1 MIEPDINEQMSNFAP
16 SQNAED
22 LLRSAAPQEGLSMTE
37 AIMPRASMP
46 LPAAPKQ
53 PMLDPGLQAA
63 VDEMASQRSAVMNA
77 SLYNASKKNPD
88 TAGEAQRLAQQM
100 GVGADIAERNLE
112 EMRRGAAMVRALD
125 RNLATSAPRT
135 ANALTEPDF
144 ANIAFDDL
152 ENLTGAEKLMRWY
165 AGTDFFKGAQGTFIQ
180 TEMSIIDQLNS
191 EGMATPQDFERYKEL
206 QRDLQI
212 VGSPK
217 EGSWTGSFANILASV
232 GAGLPDAAEYAVI
245 GANVG
250 GVAGVIGG
258 PFAPA
263 TVPAGLMLG
272 ASAGFATG
280 MAKWMYQAM
289 AGESY
294 RQLREAEVPHD
305 VAVPVSRGVG
315 VITSALEFAGLGAEV
330 WIASGVGKKLF
341 AKEVAT
347 EVNAKLLQ
355 ELTRRAT
362 LRGAVYEGAKL
373 YVGEML
379 AESTVEATQTLITRV
394 GTELARSYSRPDL
407 QNMMQT
413 PEGRRK
419 IIGEAV
425 DAFVTTAKGMALMG
439 APLPAVN
446 FYIDRS
452 RAADAQRSQKFYEDL
467 SKNAVDSKVRQRNPD
482 AAERHFAS
490 VMDGTGAETTY
501 VNAHVMQNILNQAGV
516 TAEQVDSV
524 LPGLSRQL
532 ADALAQGGDVT
543 MPTATWAA
551 KLAGTKLGDAM
562 KPHMRPNA
570 QAWSADTAAKY
581 QAEVEQRKAEALAI
595 EAEKETTDSTFV
607 DEARAVEKEALAQL
621 EAAGQDKK
629 LAKLNARIYR
639 DMVVVMA
646 ANPNRNQTPAQV
658 HAEIGPDIF
667 GPQGMQEAAAAAPLE
682 QADQFDKAGQRRTDT
697 AEFREWSRNA
707 PIFEADEPGFTTG
720 TPMVVKAH
728 HGTNKTFVQF
738 KMDRPAWFAARP
750 GTAGEFVAGGRR
762 KMGEKPSRGSQIIP
776 VYLAFQNPLDL
787 RYNVGGET
795 TVNPQSQVSMVD
807 VLKAAS
813 LPSDKQALRKIAERN
828 LASGFA
834 GVAANIEDKA
844 GYLAAKYANKNK
856 LWSILDDQGLID
868 TLKESGFDGLILTEG
883 GNIFAALN
891 ANDIKSVNNRG
902 TWSRATTNIME
913 QVAISR
919 VDADYLAA
927 VERGDM
933 DAAQRMVDQ
942 AAMASGYKIPVYHF
956 TKSEQPFTSFDIEQM
971 QSGPGIWLTSSPEGW
986 YGRRMDLYL
995 NPGKIENVKSQFDPT
1010 WNEGELSIEGIIN
1023 GDLETIS
1030 QQNINTLRNTEDYRS
1045 TFYVATRPEQVKSAD
1060 PVTYD
1065 EQGNIVP
1072 LSRRFDITSA
1082 KLFEQA
1088 AAGPAF
1094 YSALEREIAAIDS
1107 KTLSAAGWNERLKG
1121 LVNKGAIK
1129 ADELEWSGLNDY
1141 LKMQEGKVSKD
1152 TVLEFLRGNGVKVE
1166 IIIGGDAGNELDV
1179 AEQRGINRAE
1189 NVLREYGMWTED
1201 MAKVFA
1207 EYRAMMPFRDGN
1219 YDSDKRQELF
1229 IKIDDALN
1237 QANGT
1242 GIDYYIESEYDQVS
1256 SDTGRYEQY
1265 TLPGGTN
1272 YREVLLTLPSIPNA
1286 PELSG
1291 TIEALPNGRFRV
1303 DYPGT
1308 RSFVFDT
1315 REDAE
1320 SDLAEMQRAM
1330 GEKPRG
1336 VFRSKH
1342 WSQQNVLVHL
1352 RLNDRVDAD
1361 GKRVLFVEEVQS
1373 DWGQAGVKR
1382 GFVNQRAADEA
1393 ELADLLQQQEATP
1406 TDARKKQI
1414 ARVQERLT
1422 KDEYNISRAP
1432 YVETTDGW
1440 LNLGLKQIMLEAV
1453 RSGYERVAFVTG
1465 QQSANRYDLSRQVES
1480 IVFNKNMDGTFDYQ
1494 VTLLDTESDELDGSG
1509 KTIEQI
1515 EETFGKEIAQK
1526 MDAATPTDTAEA
1538 TDQEEMFPNELS
1550 GLDLKVGGEGMQNF
1564 YDKIVPAAMGKLL
1577 KKYGGGKLG
1586 NVVLPNMRQQ
1596 EMEADAERMGMNV
1609 ADVLDLAK
1617 DTEYAQAQPGF
1628 NITPEL
1634 VKKLESG
1641 LPLFQA
1647 MPERN
1652 EPRGQYDANRIAIL
1666 LNTKASATTFF
1677 HELIHWRMDMA
1688 IRMVNQGKASAQEAA
1703 DVDTLFK
1710 SFGIA
1715 GDTPQERLATWNK
1728 MSIEQQRPHWE
1739 TVAYNSEI
1747 YLFEGKAPSVE
1758 MQGVFDRLH
1767 AFVKRVYVSIK
1778 TELNALYRKEFG
1790 KDLPIL
1796 TGEVREVM
1804 DRWLASEEQI
1814 QRKQAMMQ
1822 MVPLF
1827 LTQEESGMDDATWAQ
1842 HQQASK
1848 EAEEAAVTD
1857 LTKASLRQMEW
1868 LSGARSRILKKLQS
1882 MHDDLRKKTRAEVME
1897 EVKNEPVYA
1906 AMSILK
1912 TGEGRAKNGELVKFN
1927 DKFKLNLEMVKKM
1940 LPEEQVRQL
1949 GYGKYGM
1956 VAEDGIAPDMVAE
1969 MVGFS
1974 SGDELVLA
1982 ILAAKPLKEEV
1993 DARTDRRMM
2002 EEHGELNTPQAMEE
2016 AVQRA
2021 LHNEARARF
2030 NAVYVRFLSKSTAP
2044 VQAFMDA
2051 TKLAARQIISGKVI
2065 RDLRPGDHQAA
2076 EAKAARE
2083 AAEAY
2088 KSRRTAEQAAKAAET
2103 KERNVG
2109 LSAAAAG
2116 VPMALVDAAAAAK
2129 GQEAAQRVAERE
2141 AEYKAKYG
2149 DRTPE
2154 QVMLRAKQIQLLQ
2167 NQLAREAQEAKDEVA
2182 NAVKDFRKFFKADD
2196 KLAKTRNMDLVDAAR
2211 AILSAFGFG
2220 KSDKS
2225 PAEYIEKLKAYN
2237 PVMYA
2242 GIEPLVMAAISGSK
2256 NYKDLTVE
2264 QFRQL
2269 REVVDALWEQSSRD
2283 KFVEIDG
2290 KMVALSDVVGQLET
2304 RLDEIGVP
2312 KVVAGE
2318 RGAPTTKDRAV
2329 RGFYDVKAVMRRV
2342 EHWADATDGAKGVG
2356 PFTKYIWRPI
2366 KDAVNAYRIDR
2377 NKYVKKYVELLKQV
2391 VLPEGKIES
2400 KELDYTFGNANGG
2413 IGKAE
2418 LLGALM
2424 HTGNDSNKKKLLV
2437 GRGWGSINEDGTLD
2451 SSRWDAFVARMIKQG
2466 VLTKSDFDFVQATWD
2481 LLEEVKP
2488 IAQKAHRSIFGF
2500 YFKEIE
2506 ATPFTNEFGTFRGG
2520 YVPAKTDAFIVRDAQ
2535 RQSKMEELEGD
2546 FRNSMPS
2553 IGMGFTKGR
2562 VEYNKPLSMDVRLV
2576 VKHIDDVLRFAH
2588 VQPAIKDVLRILK
2601 NRGFSDKLSRIDPT
2615 VVEDMLIPWLNRA
2628 ARQVTSEPGR
2638 NKGMDKFWKTV
2649 RSRTGISIMAA
2660 NLRNAMQQVTGL
2672 FPSALKVSKT
2682 QLGNALMT
2690 YLGSPLKT
2698 ANEVASLSTFM
2709 NERMQSQIFDMQDD
2723 INEILL
2729 NPNAYNKV
2737 VKWTQKHSYFLQSA
2751 FQNMVDVVTWTGKY
2765 NQVLAESKVG
2775 ASDTKVQREA
2785 IQQADAAV
2793 RLTQG
2798 SMSAEDISAFE
2809 VGTPFYKT
2817 FNQFGGYFNM
2827 LANLNADEYIKVIR
2841 DLGWRGNKGKLLNIY
2856 ILGFVA
2862 PTLVAD
2868 AIARSMGG
2876 GWDDDDDG
2884 YLDDVMDWFFGSQAR
2899 AAVAMVPFGSTAAT
2913 AITTAFDS
2921 KAYNDRISAS
2931 PSIVALEASTIGV
2944 GKTIINIA
2952 DDDKEVEGKNVRDV
2966 MTLISL
2972 ATGTPVTV
2980 LGRPVGYLVD
2990 VNRKKIKPTGPIDVA
3005 RGLVTGVASGES
3017 KKK

>member
-1 MIEPDINEQMSNFAP
+1 MDTFKAFNNGRPDVVFMVYES
-16 SQNAED
+16 
-22 LLRSAAPQEGLSMTE
+22 G
-37 AIMPRASMP
+37 
-46 LPAAPKQ
+46 
-53 PMLDPGLQAA
+53 
-63 VDEMASQRSAVMNA
+63 
-77 SLYNASKKNPD
+77 YNGEYK
-88 TAGEAQRLAQQM
+88 TGAGEKVKTYDD
-100 GVGADIAERNLE
+100 GVQ
-112 EMRRGAAMVRALD
+112 
-125 RNLATSAPRT
+125 S
-135 ANALTEPDF
+135 
-144 ANIAFDDL
+144 
-152 ENLTGAEKLMRWY
+152 
-165 AGTDFFKGAQGTFIQ
+165 Q
-180 TEMSIIDQLNS
+180 
-191 EGMATPQDFERYKEL
+191 
-206 QRDLQI
+206 
-212 VGSPK
+212 
-217 EGSWTGSFANILASV
+217 
-232 GAGLPDAAEYAVI
+232 
-245 GANVG
+245 
-250 GVAGVIGG
+250 
-258 PFAPA
+258 
-263 TVPAGLMLG
+263 
-272 ASAGFATG
+272 
-280 MAKWMYQAM
+280 
-289 AGESY
+289 
-294 RQLREAEVPHD
+294 
-305 VAVPVSRGVG
+305 
-315 VITSALEFAGLGAEV
+315 
-330 WIASGVGKKLF
+330 
-341 AKEVAT
+341 
-347 EVNAKLLQ
+347 
-355 ELTRRAT
+355 
-362 LRGAVYEGAKL
+362 
-373 YVGEML
+373 
-379 AESTVEATQTLITRV
+379 
-394 GTELARSYSRPDL
+394 
-407 QNMMQT
+407 
-413 PEGRRK
+413 
-419 IIGEAV
+419 
-425 DAFVTTAKGMALMG
+425 TTA
-439 APLPAVN
+439 
-446 FYIDRS
+446 
-452 RAADAQRSQKFYEDL
+452 
-467 SKNAVDSKVRQRNPD
+467 
-482 AAERHFAS
+482 
-490 VMDGTGAETTY
+490 
-501 VNAHVMQNILNQAGV
+501 MQAI
-516 TAEQVDSV
+516 
-524 LPGLSRQL
+524 
-532 ADALAQGGDVT
+532 
-543 MPTATWAA
+543 A
-551 KLAGTKLGDAM
+551 K
-562 KPHMRPNA
+562 
-570 QAWSADTAAKY
+570 
-581 QAEVEQRKAEALAI
+581 
-595 EAEKETTDSTFV
+595 
-607 DEARAVEKEALAQL
+607 
-621 EAAGQDKK
+621 
-629 LAKLNARIYR
+629 
-639 DMVVVMA
+639 
-646 ANPNRNQTPAQV
+646 
-658 HAEIGPDIF
+658 
-667 GPQGMQEAAAAAPLE
+667 
-682 QADQFDKAGQRRTDT
+682 
-697 AEFREWSRNA
+697 
-707 PIFEADEPGFTTG
+707 
-720 TPMVVKAH
+720 
-728 HGTNKTFVQF
+728 
-738 KMDRPAWFAARP
+738 
-750 GTAGEFVAGGRR
+750 
-762 KMGEKPSRGSQIIP
+762 
-776 VYLAFQNPLDL
+776 
-787 RYNVGGET
+787 
-795 TVNPQSQVSMVD
+795 SQV
-807 VLKAAS
+807 L
-813 LPSDKQALRKIAERN
+813 
-828 LASGFA
+828 
-834 GVAANIEDKA
+834 
-844 GYLAAKYANKNK
+844 
-856 LWSILDDQGLID
+856 
-868 TLKESGFDGLILTEG
+868 
-883 GNIFAALN
+883 
-891 ANDIKSVNNRG
+891 
-902 TWSRATTNIME
+902 
-913 QVAISR
+913 
-919 VDADYLAA
+919 
-927 VERGDM
+927 
-933 DAAQRMVDQ
+933 
-942 AAMASGYKIPVYHF
+942 
-956 TKSEQPFTSFDIEQM
+956 
-971 QSGPGIWLTSSPEGW
+971 
-986 YGRRMDLYL
+986 
-995 NPGKIENVKSQFDPT
+995 
-1010 WNEGELSIEGIIN
+1010 
-1023 GDLETIS
+1023 
-1030 QQNINTLRNTEDYRS
+1030 
-1045 TFYVATRPEQVKSAD
+1045 
-1060 PVTYD
+1060 
-1065 EQGNIVP
+1065 
-1072 LSRRFDITSA
+1072 
-1082 KLFEQA
+1082 EQA
-1088 AAGPAF
+1088 AA
-1094 YSALEREIAAIDS
+1094 
-1107 KTLSAAGWNERLKG
+1107 
-1121 LVNKGAIK
+1121 V
-1129 ADELEWSGLNDY
+1129 
-1141 LKMQEGKVSKD
+1141 
-1152 TVLEFLRGNGVKVE
+1152 
-1166 IIIGGDAGNELDV
+1166 
-1179 AEQRGINRAE
+1179 
-1189 NVLREYGMWTED
+1189 
-1201 MAKVFA
+1201 
-1207 EYRAMMPFRDGN
+1207 
-1219 YDSDKRQELF
+1219 
-1229 IKIDDALN
+1229 
-1237 QANGT
+1237 
-1242 GIDYYIESEYDQVS
+1242 
-1256 SDTGRYEQY
+1256 
-1265 TLPGGTN
+1265 
-1272 YREVLLTLPSIPNA
+1272 
-1286 PELSG
+1286 
-1291 TIEALPNGRFRV
+1291 
-1303 DYPGT
+1303 
-1308 RSFVFDT
+1308 
-1315 REDAE
+1315 
-1320 SDLAEMQRAM
+1320 
-1330 GEKPRG
+1330 
-1336 VFRSKH
+1336 
-1342 WSQQNVLVHL
+1342 
-1352 RLNDRVDAD
+1352 
-1361 GKRVLFVEEVQS
+1361 
-1373 DWGQAGVKR
+1373 
-1382 GFVNQRAADEA
+1382 
-1393 ELADLLQQQEATP
+1393 
-1406 TDARKKQI
+1406 
-1414 ARVQERLT
+1414 
-1422 KDEYNISRAP
+1422 
-1432 YVETTDGW
+1432 
-1440 LNLGLKQIMLEAV
+1440 
-1453 RSGYERVAFVTG
+1453 
-1465 QQSANRYDLSRQVES
+1465 
-1480 IVFNKNMDGTFDYQ
+1480 
-1494 VTLLDTESDELDGSG
+1494 
-1509 KTIEQI
+1509 
-1515 EETFGKEIAQK
+1515 
-1526 MDAATPTDTAEA
+1526 
-1538 TDQEEMFPNELS
+1538 
-1550 GLDLKVGGEGMQNF
+1550 
-1564 YDKIVPAAMGKLL
+1564 
-1577 KKYGGGKLG
+1577 
-1586 NVVLPNMRQQ
+1586 
-1596 EMEADAERMGMNV
+1596 
-1609 ADVLDLAK
+1609 
-1617 DTEYAQAQPGF
+1617 
-1628 NITPEL
+1628 
-1634 VKKLESG
+1634 
-1641 LPLFQA
+1641 
-1647 MPERN
+1647 PERGP
-1652 EPRGQYDANRIAIL
+1652 PRGQYDANRIAIL

-1739 TVAYNSEI
+1739 AVAYNSEI

-1778 TELNALYRKEFG
+1778 TELNDLYRQEFG

-1912 TGEGRAKNGELVKFN
+1912 TGEGRAKNGELVKFD

-2076 EAKAARE
+2076 EAKAARD
-2083 AAEAY
+2083 AAEAH

-2167 NQLAREAQEAKDEVA
+2167 NQLAREAQEAKDEIA
-2182 NAVKDFRKFFKADD
+2182 KAVKDFRKFFKADD

-2225 PAEYIEKLKAYN
+2225 PAEYIDKLKAYN
-2237 PVMYA
+2237 PEMYA
-2242 GIEPLVMAAISGSK
+2242 AIEPLVMAATSGSK

-2269 REVVDALWEQSSRD
+2269 REVVDALWEQSRRD
-2283 KFVEIDG
+2283 KLVEIDG
-2290 KMVALSDVVGQLET
+2290 KMVALSDVVGELET

-2329 RGFYDVKAVMRRV
+2329 RGFYDAKAAMRRV
-2342 EHWADATDGAKGVG
+2342 EHWADATDGAKGIG

-2500 YFKEIE
+2500 YFKEVE

-2553 IGMGFTKGR
+2553 TGMGFTKGR

-2576 VKHIDDVLRFAH
+2576 TKHIDDVLRFAH

-2638 NKGMDKFWKTV
+2638 NKGMDKFWKAV

-2682 QLGNALMT
+2682 QLGNALLT
-2690 YLGSPLKT
+2690 YMGSPLKT

-2709 NERMQSQIFDMQDD
+2709 NERLQSQIFNMQDD

-2729 NPNAYNKV
+2729 NPNAYKKV
-2737 VKWTQKHSYFLQSA
+2737 QKWTERHGYFLQSA
-2751 FQNMVDVVTWTGKY
+2751 FQNMVDVVVWTGKY

-2809 VGTPFYKT
+2809 VGTPFYTT

-2899 AAVAMVPFGSTAAT
+2899 AAAAMIPFGSTAAT

-2966 MTLISL
+2966 LTLISL

-3005 RGLVTGVASGES
+3005 RGLVTGVAGGES

>member
-1 MIEPDINEQMSNFAP
+1 M
-16 SQNAED
+16 
-22 LLRSAAPQEGLSMTE
+22 
-37 AIMPRASMP
+37 
-46 LPAAPKQ
+46 
-53 PMLDPGLQAA
+53 
-63 VDEMASQRSAVMNA
+63 
-77 SLYNASKKNPD
+77 
-88 TAGEAQRLAQQM
+88 RL
-100 GVGADIAERNLE
+100 
-112 EMRRGAAMVRALD
+112 
-125 RNLATSAPRT
+125 
-135 ANALTEPDF
+135 
-144 ANIAFDDL
+144 
-152 ENLTGAEKLMRWY
+152 
-165 AGTDFFKGAQGTFIQ
+165 
-180 TEMSIIDQLNS
+180 
-191 EGMATPQDFERYKEL
+191 
-206 QRDLQI
+206 
-212 VGSPK
+212 
-217 EGSWTGSFANILASV
+217 
-232 GAGLPDAAEYAVI
+232 
-245 GANVG
+245 
-250 GVAGVIGG
+250 
-258 PFAPA
+258 
-263 TVPAGLMLG
+263 
-272 ASAGFATG
+272 
-280 MAKWMYQAM
+280 
-289 AGESY
+289 
-294 RQLREAEVPHD
+294 
-305 VAVPVSRGVG
+305 
-315 VITSALEFAGLGAEV
+315 
-330 WIASGVGKKLF
+330 
-341 AKEVAT
+341 
-347 EVNAKLLQ
+347 
-355 ELTRRAT
+355 
-362 LRGAVYEGAKL
+362 
-373 YVGEML
+373 
-379 AESTVEATQTLITRV
+379 
-394 GTELARSYSRPDL
+394 
-407 QNMMQT
+407 
-413 PEGRRK
+413 
-419 IIGEAV
+419 
-425 DAFVTTAKGMALMG
+425 
-439 APLPAVN
+439 
-446 FYIDRS
+446 
-452 RAADAQRSQKFYEDL
+452 
-467 SKNAVDSKVRQRNPD
+467 
-482 AAERHFAS
+482 
-490 VMDGTGAETTY
+490 
-501 VNAHVMQNILNQAGV
+501 
-516 TAEQVDSV
+516 
-524 LPGLSRQL
+524 
-532 ADALAQGGDVT
+532 
-543 MPTATWAA
+543 
-551 KLAGTKLGDAM
+551 
-562 KPHMRPNA
+562 
-570 QAWSADTAAKY
+570 
-581 QAEVEQRKAEALAI
+581 
-595 EAEKETTDSTFV
+595 
-607 DEARAVEKEALAQL
+607 
-621 EAAGQDKK
+621 
-629 LAKLNARIYR
+629 
-639 DMVVVMA
+639 
-646 ANPNRNQTPAQV
+646 
-658 HAEIGPDIF
+658 
-667 GPQGMQEAAAAAPLE
+667 
-682 QADQFDKAGQRRTDT
+682 
-697 AEFREWSRNA
+697 
-707 PIFEADEPGFTTG
+707 
-720 TPMVVKAH
+720 
-728 HGTNKTFVQF
+728 
-738 KMDRPAWFAARP
+738 
-750 GTAGEFVAGGRR
+750 
-762 KMGEKPSRGSQIIP
+762 
-776 VYLAFQNPLDL
+776 
-787 RYNVGGET
+787 
-795 TVNPQSQVSMVD
+795 
-807 VLKAAS
+807 
-813 LPSDKQALRKIAERN
+813 
-828 LASGFA
+828 
-834 GVAANIEDKA
+834 
-844 GYLAAKYANKNK
+844 
-856 LWSILDDQGLID
+856 
-868 TLKESGFDGLILTEG
+868 
-883 GNIFAALN
+883 
-891 ANDIKSVNNRG
+891 
-902 TWSRATTNIME
+902 
-913 QVAISR
+913 
-919 VDADYLAA
+919 
-927 VERGDM
+927 
-933 DAAQRMVDQ
+933 
-942 AAMASGYKIPVYHF
+942 
-956 TKSEQPFTSFDIEQM
+956 
-971 QSGPGIWLTSSPEGW
+971 
-986 YGRRMDLYL
+986 
-995 NPGKIENVKSQFDPT
+995 
-1010 WNEGELSIEGIIN
+1010 
-1023 GDLETIS
+1023 
-1030 QQNINTLRNTEDYRS
+1030 
-1045 TFYVATRPEQVKSAD
+1045 
-1060 PVTYD
+1060 
-1065 EQGNIVP
+1065 
-1072 LSRRFDITSA
+1072 
-1082 KLFEQA
+1082 
-1088 AAGPAF
+1088 
-1094 YSALEREIAAIDS
+1094 
-1107 KTLSAAGWNERLKG
+1107 
-1121 LVNKGAIK
+1121 
-1129 ADELEWSGLNDY
+1129 
-1141 LKMQEGKVSKD
+1141 
-1152 TVLEFLRGNGVKVE
+1152 
-1166 IIIGGDAGNELDV
+1166 
-1179 AEQRGINRAE
+1179 
-1189 NVLREYGMWTED
+1189 
-1201 MAKVFA
+1201 
-1207 EYRAMMPFRDGN
+1207 
-1219 YDSDKRQELF
+1219 
-1229 IKIDDALN
+1229 
-1237 QANGT
+1237 
-1242 GIDYYIESEYDQVS
+1242 
-1256 SDTGRYEQY
+1256 
-1265 TLPGGTN
+1265 
-1272 YREVLLTLPSIPNA
+1272 
-1286 PELSG
+1286 
-1291 TIEALPNGRFRV
+1291 
-1303 DYPGT
+1303 
-1308 RSFVFDT
+1308 
-1315 REDAE
+1315 
-1320 SDLAEMQRAM
+1320 AM

-1336 VFRSKH
+1336 VFDSKH
-1342 WSQQNVLVHL
+1342 WSQPNVLVHL
-1352 RLNDRVDAD
+1352 RMNDRVDAD

-1373 DWGQAGVKR
+1373 DWGQAGRKT
-1382 GFVNQRAADEA
+1382 GFVPTAARRQA
-1393 ELADLLQQQEATP
+1393 IT
-1406 TDARKKQI
+1406 
-1414 ARVQERLT
+1414 
-1422 KDEYNISRAP
+1422 DEYNAAQAKLAAAIPGTDEQASAYERVDRAEQAYNKEINNASIPRAP
-1432 YVETTDGW
+1432 FVQTTDGW

-1453 RSGYERVAFVTG
+1453 RGGYDRVAFVNG
-1465 QQSANRYDLSRQVES
+1465 QQSAERYDLSRQVNS

-1494 VTLLDTESDELDGSG
+1494 VNVDTESDSLDGNG

-1526 MDAATPTDTAEA
+1526 MNAATPTDTANA
-1538 TDQEEMFPNELS
+1538 TEMFPNELF

-1577 KKYGGGKLG
+1577 KKYGGGKLVQVAMSTERRVT
-1586 NVVLPNMRQQ
+1586 NDEIM
-1596 EMEADAERMGMNV
+1596 AAERRGDFNEAERLTAIMERQELGRGEATAGESV
-1609 ADVLDLAK
+1609 IGD
-1617 DTEYAQAQPGF
+1617 QPGF
-1628 NITPEL
+1628 DITPEML
-1634 VKKLESG
+1634 KKLESG
-1641 LPLFQA
+1641 LPLFQT

-1688 IRMVNQGKASAQEAA
+1688 IRMVNQDKASAQEVA

-1767 AFVKRVYVSIK
+1767 AFVKRVYVSIRDD
-1778 TELNALYRKEFG
+1778 LNALYRKEFG

-1796 TGEVREVM
+1796 TGEVRQVM

-1857 LTKASLRQMEW
+1857 LTKASLRQMQW
-1868 LSGARSRILKKLQS
+1868 LSGARSRVLKELQS
-1882 MHDDLRKKTRAEVME
+1882 KHDDLRKKTRAEVME

-1912 TGEGRAKNGELVKFN
+1912 TGEGRAKNGELIKFD
-1927 DKFKLNLEMVKKM
+1927 DKFKLNLEAVKKM
-1940 LPEEQVRQL
+1940 LPAEQVRQL

-1993 DARTDRRMM
+1993 DARTDKRMM

-2030 NAVYVRFLSKSTAP
+2030 NAVEVRWLSKATAP
-2044 VQAFMDA
+2044 VKVFMDA
-2051 TKLAARQIISGKVI
+2051 AKLAAKQIVAGKVI
-2065 RDLRPGDHQAA
+2065 RDLRPSDHQAA
-2076 EAKAARE
+2076 EAKAARD
-2083 AAEAY
+2083 AADAH

-2116 VPMALVDAAAAAK
+2116 VPMTEVEAAAAAK
-2129 GQEAAQRVAERE
+2129 GQEAAQRVSGRE

-2154 QVMLRAKQIQLLQ
+2154 QVILRAKQIQLLQ
-2167 NQLAREAQEAKDEVA
+2167 NQLAQEAQEAKDEVA
-2182 NAVKDFRKFFKADD
+2182 KAAKDFRKFFKADD

-2225 PAEYIEKLKAYN
+2225 PAEYIDKLKAYN
-2237 PVMYA
+2237 AEMYA
-2242 GIEPLVMAAISGSK
+2242 AIEPLVMAATSGSK

-2283 KFVEIDG
+2283 KLVEIDG

-2329 RGFYDVKAVMRRV
+2329 RGFYDAKAVMRRV

-2356 PFTKYIWRPI
+2356 PFTKYIWRLI

-2391 VLPEGKIES
+2391 VLPEGKIKS

-2481 LLEEVKP
+2481 LLEEIKP
-2488 IAQKAHRSIFGF
+2488 ILQKAHRAIFGF
-2500 YFKEIE
+2500 YFKEIQ
-2506 ATPFTNEFGTFRGG
+2506 ATQFTNEFGTFRGG

-2553 IGMGFTKGR
+2553 TGMGFTKGR

-2576 VKHIDDVLRFAH
+2576 TKHIDDVLRFAH

-2628 ARQVTSEPGR
+2628 ARQITSEPGR

-2690 YLGSPLKT
+2690 YMGSPLKT

-2709 NERMQSQIFDMQDD
+2709 NERLQSQIFDMQDD

-2751 FQNMVDVVTWTGKY
+2751 FQNMVDVVTWTAKY
-2765 NQVLAESKVG
+2765 NQVLTESKVG

-2856 ILGFVA
+2856 ILGFIA
-2862 PTLVAD
+2862 PTLIAD

-2884 YLDDVMDWFFGSQAR
+2884 YLDDVLDWFFGSQAR

-2952 DDDKEVEGKNVRDV
+2952 DDDKEIEGKNVRDV
-2966 MTLISL
+2966 LTLISL